1 MNTFFVTVGVLITA
15 ITIAALG
22 WYLTAKELDALQ
34 QQHWSYVEKVRAE
47 GEIAA
52 EKSKAREEEMGR
64 IADETA
70 KGWAAALGVVRAD
83 YARRMR
89 DSAASAGSGL
99 VPGNT
104 QAGPSAAGSDADTI
118 PPPERVAADCA
129 ETTLTANYL
138 QSYVE
143 ALQK

>member
-1 MNTFFVTVGVLITA
+1 VNTIFIAIAVLITA
-15 ITIAALG
+15 VTIAALG
-22 WYLTAKELDALQ
+22 WYLTNQELTALQ
-34 QQHWSYVEKVRAE
+34 QQHWAYVEKVRAE
-47 GEIAA
+47 GELAA
-52 EKSKAREEEMGR
+52 KQAKAREEEMGR

-83 YARRMR
+83 YARRLR
-89 DSAASAGSGL
+89 NAASAGSGL
-99 VPGNT
+99 VPGDT

-138 QSYVE
+138 QSYIE
-143 ALQK
+143 GLQK

>member
-1 MNTFFVTVGVLITA
+1 MNTFFVTLGVLLAALTV
-15 ITIAALG
+15 TALG
-22 WYLTAKELDALQ
+22 WYLTSQELDALQ
-34 QQHWSYVEKVRAE
+34 AQHAAFVEKVRAE

-52 EKSKAREEEMGR
+52 KKAKLREEEMGR

-70 KGWAAALGVVRAD
+70 KGYVASLAIVRAD
-83 YARRMR
+83 YARRLR
-89 DSAASAGSGL
+89 NAASAGSSL

-143 ALQK
+143 GLQK